1 MVSDTVPSDERPMTG
16 DITVVSVEPLEIEKE
31 TENALLDHVPV
42 VGILVCTAYKK
53 PFIKQDGGKLEQ
65 YFQSCTFRPTFV
77 YIRES

>member
-16 DITVVSVEPLEIEKE
+16 EITVSVEPLEIENE

-42 VGILVCTAYKK
+42 IGKLVCKAYKK

-77 YIRES
+77 YITKS